1 MINEGKICVECY
13 YKLAKGVCETCRN
26 QKRDAVS
33 DEIKQLRISENDE
46 IIQTSALKEY
56 FWIKKICK
64 IFLVIELNLVEIAIM
79 FIFINKMML

>member
-46 IIQTSALKEY
+46 IIQTTALKEY
-56 FWIKKICK
+56 FQNIPCK
-64 IFLVIELNLVEIAIM
+64 RVKYAGNSYYVHLYQQDNI
-79 FIFINKMML
+79 INMVD